1 MIPELMRPST
11 YIVELRKSF
20 REIVR
25 PGAPLSDT
33 AVADL
38 TARINSAYEIAVE
51 YEDDMRMLERMLT
64 PPKPAPSSTGS
75 ADIVP
80 LRREPALRLVP
91 SNGGGD
97 AA

>member
-1 MIPELMRPST
+1 MIPELVRPSS
-11 YIVELRKSF
+11 YIVELRQSF
-20 REIVR
+20 RKLVK
-25 PGAPLSDT
+25 PGVPLSDA

-38 TARINSAYEIAVE
+38 SARINSAYEIAVE

-64 PPKPAPSSTGS
+64 PAEPAPVPASV
-75 ADIVP
+75 AEVVP
-80 LRREPALRLVP
+80 LRRRPALRLVP